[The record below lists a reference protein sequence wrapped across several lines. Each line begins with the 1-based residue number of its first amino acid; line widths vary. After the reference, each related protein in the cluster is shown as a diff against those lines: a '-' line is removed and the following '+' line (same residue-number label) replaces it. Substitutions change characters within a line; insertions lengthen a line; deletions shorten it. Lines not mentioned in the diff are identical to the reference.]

1 MAPMMPPGSF
11 ALPPVSTLPPAVQRY
26 AATGT
31 PPSTFRRD
39 LVTMSNQIPR
49 WAYAAISAG
58 AAWLAWRAWKTAEGE
73 RKRESKR
80 EPAPE
85 KLTG

>member
-1 MAPMMPPGSF
+1 MPAAPSF
-11 ALPPVSTLPPAVQRY
+11 ALPPVSALPPAVQRY

-49 WAYAAISAG
+49 VAYAAIAVG
-58 AAWLAWRAWKTAEGE
+58 AAWLAWRAWKSSEAE
-73 RKRESKR
+73 RKREGRR
-80 EPAPE
+80 EPAAE
-85 KLTG
+85 KLTA